1 MFENFKR
8 GRKISKLTD
17 KRFEFIYDTDVT
29 ENEYIVL
36 DTETTGLNP
45 KKDEILSIGAVRVRD
60 DKIITSESF
69 EIFIKPVQDISHESI
84 TVHHIRPSDI
94 ENGTS
99 INQALEEL
107 LFFVGN
113 LPIVGY
119 YISFDINILNTY
131 LKRFIGST
139 LHNEAIELSSMY
151 YKRYRKKSAHEFV
164 DLKFDTIMDRLDLPK
179 LGQHDALN
187 DAIMSAMMFIKL
199 QKMPVYK
206 GAFS

>member
-17 KRFEFIYDTDVT
+17 KRFEFIYDTDVK

-60 DKIITSESF
+60 SKIITSESF

-84 TVHHIRPSDI
+84 AIHHIRPSDI

-164 DLKFDTIMDRLDLPK
+164 DLKFDTIMNRLDLPK

-187 DAIMSAMMFIKL
+187 DAIMSAMMFLKL

>member
-8 GRKISKLTD
+8 NRKLAKLTD
-17 KRFEFIYDTDVT
+17 KRFKFILDKNIK

-45 KKDEILSIGAVRVRD
+45 KKDEILSIGAVKIQNN
-60 DKIITSESF
+60 KIITRDSF
-69 EIFIKPVQDISHESI
+69 EIFIKPIQNINGESI
-84 TVHHIRPSDI
+84 KIHHITPADL
-94 ENGTS
+94 ENGAT
-99 INQALEEL
+99 INEALEKL
-107 LFFVGN
+107 LFFIGN

-131 LKRFIGST
+131 LKEFIGIT
-139 LHNEAIELSSMY
+139 LSNESIELSSMY
-151 YKRYRKKSAHEFV
+151 YKRYKKHSAHEFI
-164 DLKFDTIMDRLDLPK
+164 DLKFDTIMNKLDLPK

-187 DAIMSAMMFIKL
+187 DGIMSAMIFLKL
-199 QKMPVYK
+199 QKIPIYK

>member
-1 MFENFKR
+1 MFENLKR
-8 GRKISKLTD
+8 GRKISKLAD
-17 KRFEFIYDTDVT
+17 KRFEFIYDADIK

-45 KKDEILSIGAVRVRD
+45 QKDEILSIGAVRVRD
-60 DKIITSESF
+60 GKIITSESF
-69 EIFIKPVQDISHESI
+69 EIFIKPVRDISHESI
-84 TVHHIRPSDI
+84 KIHHIIPSDL
-94 ENGTS
+94 ENEVS

-179 LGQHDALN
+179 LGKHDALN
-187 DAIMSAMMFIKL
+187 DAIMSAMMFLKL
-199 QKMPVYK
+199 QKMSLYK

>member
-17 KRFEFIYDTDVT
+17 KRFEFIYDTDVK

-60 DKIITSESF
+60 SKIITSESF

-84 TVHHIRPSDI
+84 AIHHIRPSDI

-187 DAIMSAMMFIKL
+187 DAIMSAMMFLKL